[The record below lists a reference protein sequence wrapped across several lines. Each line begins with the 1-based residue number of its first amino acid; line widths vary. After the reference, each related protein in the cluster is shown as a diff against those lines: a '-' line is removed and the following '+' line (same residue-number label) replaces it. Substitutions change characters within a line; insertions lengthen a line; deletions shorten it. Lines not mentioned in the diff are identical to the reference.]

1 MSQPT
6 PPRRNPRRAAA
17 ELPHAIGPARVTR
30 SRTTRQHADSGHDS
44 SDDLD
49 HHSSDQD
56 SNDDWSTDATFAR
69 PSNQHSRRAA
79 APTIASTRERRHR
92 HRPAQLSSYRDRAS
106 AVHTTRSAR
115 STHATRSTR
124 STRPVRLKASATPKK
139 RPSPALKSPKR
150 NSRQQP
156 ELPSSGIVPPWQR
169 LEWTIMVQIFDL
181 ASYPLDT
188 KANVRWLLSAGLTC
202 KAFLDPALKAL
213 YKSAM
218 PQLISMNMGNK
229 YANLIRQLA
238 AEPEAALARRDYR
251 RTMVES
257 LVVEVSSL
265 PHSQT
270 RTFDIAELI
279 LSLPRLSYVELFHD
293 FDLPPYR
300 KLDLKN
306 KKWTYS
312 PELIHAL
319 RVAGDAEGSLRLK
332 SWTWSERLMTPIL
345 VEDMQQIHG
354 WATFSKLR
362 KLAFVNFQV
371 PSLKD
376 PKDRDKDLNDSAVF
390 EKDKD
395 YISLVAA
402 SLSSVTNLKH
412 LVLESSTVV
421 DGQFLSLLPKTIE
434 HLEIV
439 NCWEVTADM
448 LSEYLIT
455 HGHSLRQLTL
465 HNNQSLSLAFL
476 PLLGGHCP
484 ELRELSMDLLT
495 YSHLEFYNN
504 SGPIYDK
511 LLTVNDVP
519 VWPEKLEAIEL
530 EQLAKWDAE
539 TAEMFFQ
546 SFVDQAPHLPHLR
559 YLAVKAMLDVP
570 WRQRSE
576 FRDKWVRKLKKVFL
590 HKTKKPRPYHSLIQ
604 WPLSEHGQP
613 AEKEVHPKKAEED
626 VGVSPPRRSTRTRFA
641 PHVFTHVPPSVANK
655 GTENMR
661 KRKRSSTATTRDLRH
676 SKRGNISY
684 RDPDTDEDLN
694 LEDSSSEDELQQ
706 EEEPSPLSSPPA
718 SPTPSAEDESFIH
731 GLCDVVNIRFDNQK
745 PREFQW
751 GAEDFLDEQS
761 SESNDAEWT
770 SDRDLEDDSD
780 AMAW

>member
-6 PPRRNPRRAAA
+6 PPRRNPRRTAA
-17 ELPHAIGPARVTR
+17 ELPHATGPDRVTR
-30 SRTTRQHADSGHDS
+30 SRSTRQRPHRD
-44 SDDLD
+44 SDDSLD
-49 HHSSDQD
+49 PSSSDQD
-56 SNDDWSTDATFAR
+56 SNDDWSDHETFTR
-69 PSNQHSRRAA
+69 PRLRHLRRPVVAQ
-79 APTIASTRERRHR
+79 TIASTRDRRRRHN
-92 HRPAQLSSYRDRAS
+92 PAQNATYQAQARSSTTRS
-106 AVHTTRSAR
+106 TRSAR
-115 STHATRSTR
+115 STHSTR
-124 STRPVRLKASATPKK
+124 STRPIQLKPSTPRKKRASSAFKSPPKK
-139 RPSPALKSPKR
+139 
-150 NSRQQP
+150 SRQQP
-156 ELPSSGIVPPWQR
+156 ELPSSGIVPPWQS
-169 LEWTIMVQIFDL
+169 LEWTILVQIFEF
-181 ASYPLDT
+181 ASYPLDN
-188 KANVRWLLSAGLTC
+188 KANVHWLLGAGLTC

-218 PQLISMNMGNK
+218 PQLISMNVGNK

-238 AEPEAALARRDYR
+238 AEPDAALARLDHR

-265 PHSQT
+265 PHSQNPN
-270 RTFDIAELI
+270 FDIAELI

-300 KLDLKN
+300 KLDWKN

-312 PELIHAL
+312 SELIDAL
-319 RVAGDAEGSLRLK
+319 RAAGEAEGALRLK
-332 SWTWSERLMTPIL
+332 SWTWSARLMTPSL

-362 KLAFVNFQV
+362 KLALINFQV
-371 PSLKD
+371 PSLKEHKG
-376 PKDRDKDLNDSAVF
+376 KDSTDQAVF

-402 SLSSVTNLKH
+402 SLSSVANLKH

-455 HGHSLRQLTL
+455 HGRTLHQLTL
-465 HNNQSLSLAFL
+465 HNNQSLSLSFL

-519 VWPEKLEAIEL
+519 VWPKKIELIEL

-559 YLAVKAMLDVP
+559 HLAVKAMLDVP

-576 FRDKWVRKLKKVFL
+576 FRDKWVRKLKDVFL
-590 HKTKKPRPYHSLIQ
+590 HKSKKPRPFHSLSQ
-604 WPLSEHGQP
+604 WPLSEAGQP
-613 AEKEVHPKKAEED
+613 AAKEARPVQAEHD
-626 VGVSPPRRSTRTRFA
+626 VEISPPRRSSRARFA
-641 PHVFTHVPPSVANK
+641 PHVFTPVPTPVAS
-655 GTENMR
+655 
-661 KRKRSSTATTRDLRH
+661 KRKRSSTTGVTRDLRH
-676 SKRGNISY
+676 SKRANISY
-684 RDPDTDEDLN
+684 RDPDTDEDLD
-694 LEDSSSEDELQQ
+694 LKGSSSEDELQQ
-706 EEEPSPLSSPPA
+706 EEEMSPLSSPPA
-718 SPTPSAEDESFIH
+718 SPTLAAEDDVFIQ

-770 SDRDLEDDSD
+770 SDRDLDDDSD

>member
-1 MSQPT
+1 M
-6 PPRRNPRRAAA
+6 
-17 ELPHAIGPARVTR
+17 
-30 SRTTRQHADSGHDS
+30 
-44 SDDLD
+44 
-49 HHSSDQD
+49 
-56 SNDDWSTDATFAR
+56 
-69 PSNQHSRRAA
+69 
-79 APTIASTRERRHR
+79 
-92 HRPAQLSSYRDRAS
+92 
-106 AVHTTRSAR
+106 
-115 STHATRSTR
+115 
-124 STRPVRLKASATPKK
+124 
-139 RPSPALKSPKR
+139 
-150 NSRQQP
+150 
-156 ELPSSGIVPPWQR
+156 
-169 LEWTIMVQIFDL
+169 
-181 ASYPLDT
+181 
-188 KANVRWLLSAGLTC
+188 
-202 KAFLDPALKAL
+202 
-213 YKSAM
+213 
-218 PQLISMNMGNK
+218 
-229 YANLIRQLA
+229 
-238 AEPEAALARRDYR
+238 
-251 RTMVES
+251 ES

-265 PHSQT
+265 PHSQN
-270 RTFDIAELI
+270 RNFDIAELI

-300 KLDLKN
+300 KLDWKA

-312 PELIHAL
+312 PELIAAL
-319 RVAGDAEGSLRLK
+319 RAAGIAEGALRLK
-332 SWTWSERLMTPIL
+332 SWTWSERLMTQSL

-354 WATFSKLR
+354 WATFSQLR

-371 PSLKD
+371 PSLRD
-376 PKDRDKDLNDSAVF
+376 PKGKDSDDQAVF

-395 YISLVAA
+395 YISLVAG
-402 SLSSVTNLKH
+402 SLASVTNLKH

-434 HLEIV
+434 QLEII

-455 HGHSLRQLTL
+455 HGHTLRRLKL
-465 HNNQSLSLAFL
+465 HNNQSLSLSFL

-511 LLTVNDVP
+511 LLTVDDVP
-519 VWPEKLEAIEL
+519 VWPRKLELIEL

-559 YLAVKAMLDVP
+559 HLAVKAMLDVP

-576 FRDKWVRKLKKVFL
+576 FRDKWVRKLKKIFL
-590 HKTKKPRPYHSLIQ
+590 QKAKKPQPYHSIAQ
-604 WPLSEHGQP
+604 WPLHEDGQP
-613 AEKEVHPKKAEED
+613 PQYEIPPLKAEDD
-626 VGVSPPRRSTRTRFA
+626 VDVSPPRRSTRTRFA
-641 PHVFTHVPPSVANK
+641 PHVFTPVAPPVASK
-655 GTENMR
+655 RAENMR

-676 SKRGNISY
+676 SKRATISY
-684 RDPDTDEDLN
+684 RDPDTDEDLD
-694 LEDSSSEDELQQ
+694 LEESSSEDELQQ
-706 EEEPSPLSSPPA
+706 EEDPSPLSSPPA
-718 SPTPSAEDESFIH
+718 SPTPAAEEETFIH
-731 GLCDVVNIRFDNQK
+731 GLCNVVNIRFDNQK

-770 SDRDLEDDSD
+770 SDRDLDDDSD

>member
-1 MSQPT
+1 MNHPT
-6 PPRRNPRRAAA
+6 PLRRNPRRIAA
-17 ELPHAIGPARVTR
+17 ELPHATGPGRVTR
-30 SRTTRQHADSGHDS
+30 SRSTRQRPSYDFDDPLGHS
-44 SDDLD
+44 
-49 HHSSDQD
+49 SSDQD
-56 SNDDWSTDATFAR
+56 SNDDWSDHDTFTRSSRHSHR
-69 PSNQHSRRAA
+69 PVAH
-79 APTIASTRERRHR
+79 TVASTRDRRQR
-92 HRPAQLSSYRDRAS
+92 HLPAQNSLEQAQ
-106 AVHTTRSAR
+106 AR
-115 STHATRSTR
+115 SSTARSTR
-124 STRPVRLKASATPKK
+124 STRSNRPIRRGPSTPRKKRAGSVFKSPPKK
-139 RPSPALKSPKR
+139 
-150 NSRQQP
+150 SRQQP
-156 ELPSSGIVPPWQR
+156 ELPSSGITPPWQH
-169 LEWTIMVQIFDL
+169 LEWTILVQVFEF
-181 ASYPLDT
+181 ASYPLDN
-188 KANVRWLLSAGLTC
+188 KANVHWLLSAGLTC

-218 PQLISMNMGNK
+218 PQLISMNVGNK
-229 YANLIRQLA
+229 YANLIRHLA
-238 AEPEAALARRDYR
+238 SEPEAALARLDHR

-265 PHSQT
+265 PHSQNPN
-270 RTFDIAELI
+270 FDIAELI

-300 KLDLKN
+300 KLDWKT

-312 PELIHAL
+312 PELVDAL
-319 RVAGDAEGSLRLK
+319 RAAGDAEGALRLK
-332 SWTWSERLMTPIL
+332 SWTWSARLMTPSLI
-345 VEDMQQIHG
+345 EDLQQIHG
-354 WATFSKLR
+354 WTTFSQLR

-371 PSLKD
+371 PSLKEHKG
-376 PKDRDKDLNDSAVF
+376 KDSNYHALF

-395 YISLVAA
+395 YINLVAA
-402 SLSSVTNLKH
+402 SLSSVANLKH

-455 HGHSLRQLTL
+455 HGRTLRQLTL
-465 HNNQSLSLAFL
+465 HNNQSLSLSFL

-511 LLTVNDVP
+511 LLTVDDVP
-519 VWPEKLEAIEL
+519 VWPKKIEAIEL

-559 YLAVKAMLDVP
+559 HLAVKAMLDVP

-576 FRDKWVRKLKKVFL
+576 FRDKWVRKLKKIFL
-590 HKTKKPRPYHSLIQ
+590 HKTKKPRPYHSLVQ
-604 WPLSEHGQP
+604 WPLSDAGQS
-613 AEKEVHPKKAEED
+613 AEKHVQPVKAADD
-626 VGVSPPRRSTRTRFA
+626 VETSSPRRSTRARSA
-641 PHVFTHVPPSVANK
+641 PQVFTPVPPPVAS
-655 GTENMR
+655 
-661 KRKRSSTATTRDLRH
+661 KRKRSSATTTRRDLRH
-676 SKRGNISY
+676 SKRANISY
-684 RDPDTDEDLN
+684 RDPDTDEDLD
-694 LEDSSSEDELQQ
+694 LEASSSQGEHQQ
-706 EEEPSPLSSPPA
+706 EDPSPLSSPPA
-718 SPTPSAEDESFIH
+718 SPTPAAEDDCFIH

-761 SESNDAEWT
+761 SGSNDAEWT
-770 SDRDLEDDSD
+770 SDRDLDDDSD

>member
-6 PPRRNPRRAAA
+6 PPRRNPRRLAA
-17 ELPHAIGPARVTR
+17 EMPHTTGPPRVTR
-30 SRTTRQHADSGHDS
+30 SRSSRQRPYQD
-44 SDDLD
+44 SDDPSD
-49 HHSSDQD
+49 HSSSDQD
-56 SNDDWSTDATFAR
+56 SNDDSSDSDTFTQSLSR
-69 PSNQHSRRAA
+69 HSRRA
-79 APTIASTRERRHR
+79 PIQTIASTRNRRQ
-92 HRPAQLSSYRDRAS
+92 RPLPVHVSNYQAQAPASNRPSTARA
-106 AVHTTRSAR
+106 AR
-115 STHATRSTR
+115 STRLTR
-124 STRPVRLKASATPKK
+124 STRPKLSTPRKKKKATSAAPRNTPKK
-139 RPSPALKSPKR
+139 GHQL
-150 NSRQQP
+150 P
-156 ELPSSGIVPPWQR
+156 EFPSSGVIPAWQT
-169 LEWTIMVQIFDL
+169 LEWTTLVQVFEF
-181 ASYPLDT
+181 ASYPLDN
-188 KANVRWLLSAGLTC
+188 KANVHWLLSASLTC
-202 KAFLDPALKAL
+202 KAFHAPALKAL

-218 PQLISMNMGNK
+218 PQLISMNVANK
-229 YANLIRQLA
+229 YATLMRHLA
-238 AEPEAALARRDYR
+238 AESEAALARKDHR

-265 PHSQT
+265 PHSQNP
-270 RTFDIAELI
+270 TFDIAELI

-300 KLDLKN
+300 KLDWKA
-306 KKWTYS
+306 KKWTYH
-312 PELIHAL
+312 PELIDAL
-319 RVAGDAEGSLRLK
+319 RVAGDAEGALRLK
-332 SWTWSERLMTPIL
+332 SWTWSERLMTQSL
-345 VEDMQQIHG
+345 VEDMQRIHG
-354 WATFSKLR
+354 WATFSQLR

-371 PSLKD
+371 PSLRTPKGKD
-376 PKDRDKDLNDSAVF
+376 ENDNAVF

-395 YISLVAA
+395 HISLVAT
-402 SLSSVTNLKH
+402 SLSSVQNLKH

-455 HGHSLRQLTL
+455 HGRALRQLTL
-465 HNNQSLSLAFL
+465 HNNQSLSLSFL

-504 SGPIYDK
+504 SGPIYDQ

-519 VWPEKLEAIEL
+519 VWPKKIEAIEL

-559 YLAVKAMLDVP
+559 HLAVKAMLDVP

-576 FRDKWVRKLKKVFL
+576 FRDKWVKKLKKVFL
-590 HKTKKPRPYHSLIQ
+590 HKTKKPRPYHSLVQ
-604 WPLSEHGQP
+604 WPLSEAGQP
-613 AEKEVHPKKAEED
+613 IEKEARPLGAENNVEI
-626 VGVSPPRRSTRTRFA
+626 SPPRRSTRTRFT
-641 PHVFTHVPPSVANK
+641 PHVPIPIPLPVA
-655 GTENMR
+655 R
-661 KRKRSSTATTRDLRH
+661 KRKRSSTMITRDLRH
-676 SKRGNISY
+676 SKRANISY
-684 RDPDTDEDLN
+684 RDPDTDEDLD
-694 LEDSSSEDELQQ
+694 LEESSSEDELQQ
-706 EEEPSPLSSPPA
+706 EEEPSPLSSPPT
-718 SPTPSAEDESFIH
+718 SPAPDAEDDYFIH

-770 SDRDLEDDSD
+770 SDRDVDDDSD
-780 AMAW
+780 VMAW